1 MNQPL
6 TSYQVTLLNGRSVT
20 VQADSEETARAAAA
34 IWMKVDRLPAGTTVT
49 RELVAKARDLL
60 DAVRGVEVQVNQLR
74 VEAEQ
79 LQLHDCATYLRDA
92 GVELLGACCLLHT
105 RRPDTCLGRALG
117 TDGESSHQ
125 EAA

>member
-1 MNQPL
+1 M
-6 TSYQVTLLNGRSVT
+6 TLPNGRSVT
-20 VQADSEETARAAAA
+20 VQASSEETARAAAA

-60 DAVRGVEVQVNQLR
+60 DAVRGVEVQVQQLR

-79 LQLHDCATYLRDA
+79 LQLHDCATHLRDA
-92 GVELLGACCLLHT
+92 GFELLGACCLLHT
-105 RRPDTCLGRALG
+105 RRTDTCLGRALG
-117 TDGESSHQ
+117 TEDETSHQ

>member
-6 TSYQVTLLNGRSVT
+6 TSYLVTLPNGRSVT

-60 DAVRGVEVQVNQLR
+60 DALRGVEIQVNQLR

-79 LQLHDCATYLRDA
+79 LQLHDCATHLRDA

-105 RRPDTCLGRALG
+105 RRTDTCLARALG
-117 TDGESSHQ
+117 TEDEASNQ